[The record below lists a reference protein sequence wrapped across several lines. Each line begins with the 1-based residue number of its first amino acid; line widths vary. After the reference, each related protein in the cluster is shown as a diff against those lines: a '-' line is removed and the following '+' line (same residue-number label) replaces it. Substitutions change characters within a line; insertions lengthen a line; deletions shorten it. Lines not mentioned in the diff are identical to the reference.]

1 MYGLWK
7 AIQKINSGD
16 FMKKTGLI
24 CAALLAGVSLAA
36 CSNQQSENTKTSNDS
51 SLKAEN
57 SSLKN
62 QLSKKHRQ
70 TKKKKQS
77 HDNQSSTSSNSNDNS
92 SNQQS
97 STQVSSTQHAS
108 TVQNN
113 NQRQAPAQSQQTTP
127 SQDQRPDDVPSN
139 FKEYTSYTTDGH
151 KMTQWNDAGSYCG
164 DPETQ
169 YETNIKMSQAEERIA
184 NGQVP

>member
-1 MYGLWK
+1 
-7 AIQKINSGD
+7 
-16 FMKKTGLI
+16 MKKIGLI
-24 CAALLAGVSLAA
+24 CATLLAGVSLAA
-36 CSNQQSENTKTSNDS
+36 CGNQQASTKNSNDS

-57 SSLKN
+57 SSLKK

-77 HDNQSSTSSNSNDNS
+77 NDNQSSTSSDSNSNS

-113 NQRQAPAQSQQTTP
+113 NQRQAPAQSQQTAP
-127 SQDQRPDDVPSN
+127 SQDQRPDDVPAN

-164 DPETQ
+164 DPDTQ
-169 YETNIKMSQAEERIA
+169 YETNIKMNQAAERIA

>member
-1 MYGLWK
+1 MSLK
-7 AIQKINSGD
+7 AEILGGVNK
-16 FMKKTGLI
+16 MKKIGLI

-36 CSNQQSENTKTSNDS
+36 CGNQQSKSTKTSNDS

-57 SSLKN
+57 SSLKK

-77 HDNQSSTSSNSNDNS
+77 NDNQSSTSSDSNSNS

-97 STQVSSTQHAS
+97 STQVSNTQHAS

-113 NQRQAPAQSQQTTP
+113 NQRQAPAQSQQTVP
-127 SQDQRPDDVPSN
+127 SQDQRPDDVPAN

-164 DPETQ
+164 DPDTQ
-169 YETNIKMSQAEERIA
+169 YETNIKMNQAEERIA

>member
-1 MYGLWK
+1 MGVSRITKFLGENK
-7 AIQKINSGD
+7 LKKIS
-16 FMKKTGLI
+16 LI

-36 CSNQQSENTKTSNDS
+36 CSNQQSKSTKTSNDS

-57 SSLKN
+57 SSLKK

-70 TKKKKQS
+70 NKKKKQS
-77 HDNQSSTSSNSNDNS
+77 NDNQSSTSSNTNSNS

-97 STQVSSTQHAS
+97 STQVSSTQHTS
-108 TVQNN
+108 TAQNN
-113 NQRQAPAQSQQTTP
+113 TQRQSPAQSQQQATP
-127 SQDQRPDDVPSN
+127 SQDQRPDDVPAN

-164 DPETQ
+164 DPDTQ
-169 YETNIKMSQAEERIA
+169 YETNIKMNQAAERIA